1 MQLLDSL
8 GEARVNRGFL
18 SSLLAGSGHTA
29 SLVCSPSG
37 EFVDSSGTSKDLGG
51 QVDKLWLGALRSGVD
66 VVLTSGRTY
75 RAEQYRMP
83 KRADLA
89 VLSRQS
95 VDQSNLVLSEGQSVF
110 DFTNSDYVKAAVE
123 LSNNGYERIHIE
135 FGPTGISALVQ
146 SAFEFDLWLSGL
158 SDTAV
163 ELGARKFGLEAQ
175 IIARVD
181 GLSIARAR

>member
-1 MQLLDSL
+1 
-8 GEARVNRGFL
+8 
-18 SSLLAGSGHTA
+18 
-29 SLVCSPSG
+29 
-37 EFVDSSGTSKDLGG
+37 
-51 QVDKLWLGALRSGVD
+51 
-66 VVLTSGRTY
+66 
-75 RAEQYRMP
+75 MP

>member
-1 MQLLDSL
+1 
-8 GEARVNRGFL
+8 
-18 SSLLAGSGHTA
+18 
-29 SLVCSPSG
+29 LVCSPSG
-37 EFVDSSGTSKDLGG
+37 EFVDSSGSSKDLGG

-66 VVLTSGRTY
+66 VVLTSGRTF

-89 VLSRQS
+89 VLSRLS
-95 VDQSNLVLSEGQSVF
+95 VDQSNLVLSEGQSVIE
-110 DFTNSDYVKAAVE
+110 FTDSDYAKAAVE
-123 LSNNGYERIHIE
+123 LANNGLKRIHIE

-146 SAFEFDLWLSGL
+146 SAFEFNLWLSGL

-163 ELGARKFGLEAQ
+163 ELGARKLGLEAQ